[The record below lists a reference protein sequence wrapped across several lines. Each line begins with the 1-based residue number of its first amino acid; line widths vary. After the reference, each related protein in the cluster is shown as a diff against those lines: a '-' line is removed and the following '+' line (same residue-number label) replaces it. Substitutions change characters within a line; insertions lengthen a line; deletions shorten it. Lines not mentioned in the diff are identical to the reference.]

1 MTPNEL
7 ITKSRTLQ
15 NRKLIKYT
23 ATPYK
28 YIKGY
33 SYQGVT
39 IFFANISLEKL
50 KWSKMFTSVRDAA
63 IAVDMKFIE
72 HNLNPV
78 NILKK
83 K

>member
-1 MTPNEL
+1 MTPHEL

-15 NRKLIKYT
+15 TRKLINYT

-28 YIKGY
+28 YVRGY
-33 SYQGVT
+33 CYQGVT
-39 IFFANISLEKL
+39 IFYAAINLEKL
-50 KWSKMFTSVRDAA
+50 KWSKMFTNVRDAA

-72 HNLNPV
+72 HHLNPV